1 METGAITE
9 ARDNV
14 AALILNEAKE
24 QYDLRIVS
32 EKRLSEAE
40 TIKDEQR
47 TELLSLRAENESLGR
62 QNRSYK
68 TMLENQ
74 DKDVK

>member
-24 QYDLRIVS
+24 QYELRIAS
-32 EKRLSEAE
+32 EKRLSDAE